1 MQDMIDWTGE
11 RFIPG
16 NGGTQLRYEHMHRY
30 AMAQSLVDGRRV
42 LDFGSGEGYGT
53 SALASRAASVTGVDI
68 DPEAVAHARTKYETV
83 LNVSFEAITDNRLP
97 YPDGS
102 FDVVTCFEVIEHVP
116 DPNAVIEEIARL
128 LSTDGVLLISTPN
141 KAEYSDK
148 NNFNNE
154 YHLKEFY
161 VEEFREFLQE
171 HFASVNF
178 LGQRLIS
185 TSLFWS
191 MDDSAQ
197 GLDVAFEDADKP
209 QELRQLFTPIYV
221 IAQCSKSELSRI
233 GGSVFIATDDSLSEE
248 AINSVPMRT
257 VNEILGSMD
266 EERRI
271 VKNQLDIY
279 EAELLARATALN
291 ELVDSTNEERRIV
304 KNQLDIYEAE
314 LLARATALEAAN
326 ERIRHLL
333 TESPDE
339 L

>member
-1 MQDMIDWTGE
+1 MIDWTGE

-53 SALASRAASVTGVDI
+53 AALASRAASVTGVDI
-68 DPEAVAHARTKYETV
+68 DPEAVAHALAKYETV

-102 FDVVTCFEVIEHVP
+102 FEVITCFEVIEHVP
-116 DPNAVIEEIARL
+116 DPNAVIAEIARL

-161 VEEFREFLQE
+161 IEEFREFLYE
-171 HFASVNF
+171 HFTSVNF
-178 LGQRLIS
+178 LGQRLVS

-191 MDDSAQ
+191 MDDDAE
-197 GLDVAFEDADKP
+197 GLDVAFEDARKP
-209 QELRQLFTPIYV
+209 QELRQVFTPVYV

-233 GGSVFIATDDSLSEE
+233 GGSVFITSDDSLSEE
-248 AINSVPMRT
+248 AINSVPMKT
-257 VNEILGSMD
+257 VNEILDSMD
-266 EERRI
+266 EERR
-271 VKNQLDIY
+271 VVRNQLDIFQ
-279 EAELLARATALN
+279 AELLAQATALN
-291 ELVDSTNEERRIV
+291 ELVDSMDEERRV
-304 KNQLDIYEAE
+304 VRNQLDIYEAE
-314 LLARATALEAAN
+314 LLARATALEAAD
-326 ERIRHLL
+326 ERIRHLVA
-333 TESPDE
+333 ESPED

>member
-1 MQDMIDWTGE
+1 
-11 RFIPG
+11 
-16 NGGTQLRYEHMHRY
+16 
-30 AMAQSLVDGRRV
+30 
-42 LDFGSGEGYGT
+42 
-53 SALASRAASVTGVDI
+53 LASRAASVTGVDI

-279 EAELLARATALN
+279 EAELLAQAAALN

-314 LLARATALEAAN
+314 LLARATALEAAD

>member
-1 MQDMIDWTGE
+1 
-11 RFIPG
+11 
-16 NGGTQLRYEHMHRY
+16 MHRY

-53 SALASRAASVTGVDI
+53 AALASRAASVTGVDI

-97 YPDGS
+97 YSDGS
-102 FDVVTCFEVIEHVP
+102 FDVITCFEVIEHVP

-148 NNFNNE
+148 NNFKNE

-161 VEEFREFLQE
+161 IEEFREFLQE

-191 MDDSAQ
+191 MDDSAE

-233 GGSVFIATDDSLSEE
+233 GGSIFIATDDSLCEE

-266 EERRI
+266 EERRK
-271 VKNQLDIY
+271 VRNQLDIY
-279 EAELLARATALN
+279 EAELLAQAAALN
-291 ELVDSTNEERRIV
+291 ELVDSMDEERRKV
-304 KNQLDIYEAE
+304 RNQLDIYEAE
-314 LLARATALEAAN
+314 LLAQAAALEAAD
-326 ERIRHLL
+326 ERIRLL
-333 TESPDE
+333 SAEVPDE

>member
-279 EAELLARATALN
+279 EAELLAQAAALN

-314 LLARATALEAAN
+314 LLARATALEAAD